1 MLENEVARF
10 AESRLKPSLMLAA
23 SGFLYDARDA
33 ESYTLNATG
42 SCIVRGLLEGKEPAE
57 LWRDL
62 VEEFEV
68 PEAQA
73 RWDVVRFLGDLKNMK
88 LLVNGDGTA

>member
-33 ESYTLNATG
+33 ESYTLNPTG
-42 SCIVRGLLEGKEPAE
+42 ACIVRGLLDGKEPGE
-57 LWRDL
+57 LWRAL
-62 VEEFEV
+62 VDAFEV

-88 LLVNGDGTA
+88 LLVNGDGKE